1 MLWRQEYYSAG
12 PIETQ
17 SLLKQMRKLCE
28 CFSQNLDMWL
38 SKLSLIPPFISIVL
52 QIQLFFLFCYLLT
65 KLITTIKAFKSH
77 HSLKFTMTYYQ
88 AVFSKPT
95 YSSSVVFKMTDSVL
109 CQENFRITTSIILR
123 VYHWKNI
130 EKYRKDRN

>member
-17 SLLKQMRKLCE
+17 SLLKQMRKLCG

-38 SKLSLIPPFISIVL
+38 SKLSLIPSFISIVL

-88 AVFSKPT
+88 TVFSKPT